1 MEPDEPTLDADS
13 RAPAPPQPTPRKGAR
28 SFELGPDNRGATING
43 VLYAVYAVVSIYVA
57 MAVAEP
63 NTPWFYVFYF
73 LFFLAAFQGFTVVAR
88 HCLHLTPKAPVRIE
102 VVGKKVRLT
111 RRKGDELE
119 LTRDVDYT
127 RRKDILVLQG
137 QTHDNQK
144 VSEVIRKGALGE
156 EAFEAL
162 ITALKRVR

>member
-1 MEPDEPTLDADS
+1 VESDESTVNTD
-13 RAPAPPQPTPRKGAR
+13 APPEAPKPQSRRGTK
-28 SFELGPDNRGATING
+28 SFDLGPDNRGATING
-43 VLYAVYAVVSIYVA
+43 VLYAVYAAVSVYVA
-57 MAVAEP
+57 AVVAEP
-63 NTPWFYVFYF
+63 NSTWFYVFYF

-102 VVGKKVRLT
+102 IEGKKVRLT
-111 RRKGDELE
+111 TRKGDQLD
-119 LTRDVDYT
+119 LTRDLDYT

-137 QTHDNQK
+137 RTHDNQK